1 MTSIALEGT
10 AVIVGVDTHKDV
22 HVAFAINGLGARLG
36 VWRGPATTTGYE
48 ALLSWAHDLGEV
60 AAFGV
65 EGTGSYGLGLT
76 RFLIHHDAVVL
87 EVNRPDRAQRRR
99 HGKDD
104 TLDAEAAA
112 RAVLGGT
119 ATAIAKPADG
129 IVEMIRLVKIVRD
142 GAVTARSQ
150 AMITLKS
157 VLVTAP
163 DDLRDRLE
171 PLTDH
176 ALITACAALDSD
188 QVTTPADTARYTLAT
203 LARRWL
209 HLHDEIKSHTR
220 HLRRLTTEANPR
232 LVNRFGVGFDT
243 AAEVLIAAGDN
254 PQRIHSEAALA
265 KLFGTAP
272 LPASSGQTTRHRL
285 NRSGNRQANAALYR
299 VIITRLR
306 WHQPTHDYVARR
318 TAEGRTK
325 REIIRCLKRYLT
337 REIYQDLTTHT
348 T

>member
-1 MTSIALEGT
+1 MTSIALTDE
-10 AVIVGVDTHKDV
+10 AVIVGVDTHKQF
-22 HVAFAINGLGARLG
+22 HVAFALSATGAPLGR
-36 VWRGPATTTGYE
+36 WRGPATRAGYQ
-48 ALLSWAHDLGEV
+48 ALLSWAHDLGDV

-76 RFLIHHDAVVL
+76 RFLHHRHCQVL

-104 TLDAEAAA
+104 TLDAEQAA
-112 RAVLGGT
+112 RAVLAGT

-129 IVEMIRLVKIVRD
+129 TIEMIRLVKIARD

-150 AMITLKS
+150 TMNTLKA
-157 VLVTAP
+157 VLVTAA
-163 DDLRDRLE
+163 DDLRAQLE
-171 PLTDH
+171 PLSDH
-176 ALITACAALDSD
+176 ALITACAGLDPD
-188 QVTTPADTARYTLAT
+188 QLTTPTDAARHTLAT

-209 HLHDEIKSHTR
+209 HLHHEIKTHTR
-220 HLRRLTTEANPR
+220 HLQHLTTTANPH
-232 LVNRFGVGFDT
+232 LVDRFGVGFDT
-243 AAEVLIAAGDN
+243 AAEVLIAVGDH
-254 PQRIHSEAALA
+254 PHRIHSEAALA
-265 KLFGTAP
+265 KMFGTAP
-272 LPASSGQTTRHRL
+272 LPASSGHTTRHRL

-299 VIITRLR
+299 VILTRMR
-306 WHQPTHDYVARR
+306 WHQPTKDYVARR

-337 REIYQDLTTHT
+337 RELYHDLTRT